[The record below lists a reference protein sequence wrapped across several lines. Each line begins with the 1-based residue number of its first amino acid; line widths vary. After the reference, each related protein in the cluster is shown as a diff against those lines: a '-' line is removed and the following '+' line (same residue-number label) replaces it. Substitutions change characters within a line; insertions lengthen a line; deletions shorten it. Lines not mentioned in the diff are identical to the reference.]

1 MAARRGAVSV
11 RRGAGALAR
20 ILGGHPLA
28 APACGFGLPVLA
40 AAATASLVLVSGGL
54 FTAALAGAKTTHGWL
69 RALSRSVSLP
79 AYRDRLGRRPLAS
92 CA

>member
-54 FTAALAGAKTTHGWL
+54 FTAACMTTHGWL